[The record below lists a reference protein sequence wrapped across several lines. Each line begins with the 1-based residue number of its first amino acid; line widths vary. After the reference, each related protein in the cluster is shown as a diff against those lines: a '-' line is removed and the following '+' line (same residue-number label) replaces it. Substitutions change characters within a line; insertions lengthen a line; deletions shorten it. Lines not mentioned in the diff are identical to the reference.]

1 MKITDE
7 MLSAA
12 APLARDLLL
21 DSLPPDDQI
30 PAHTFSPEFEEKI
43 QKLRRRYRWK
53 QRGKRALVY
62 LRKTVAVVLMVLG
75 LSFAGLLTA
84 AAAQGKFLDLF
95 IHVYENY
102 IVYESLSYPG
112 RELEYTELYPVEL
125 GYLPGDMEISFTT
138 LIKDGTQRRIDIRPK
153 IAIWDGSVNGPG
165 IYDGPICG
173 LQQQLIRPGD
183 NFMVAFTTEDTVH
196 ETFEFQGFT
205 AEIYTKDDLSTIRW
219 FDNNIYYELYG
230 NFGLE
235 ELKKIAENII
245 FQK

>member
-125 GYLPGDMEISFTT
+125 GYIPDRMGRIHSYVSKEGDYFSID
-138 LIKDGTQRRIDIRPK
+138 LRPLDVIKE
-153 IAIWDGSVNGPG
+153 GSYRGPG
-165 IYDGPICG
+165 VYQGELVE

-183 NFMVAFTTEDTVH
+183 NFMVAFTTEDAVH

-205 AEIYTKDDLSTIRW
+205 AEIYTKDGMTTLRW
-219 FDNNIYYELYG
+219 FDSNIYYELYG
-230 NFGLE
+230 NIAVD